1 MSANHNMGRPVSC
14 LKRCKPEVIPA
25 IHPLPEYLAEG
36 ARKAIYDDTKAVLQV
51 PWMGV
56 VTMAFAHYPHF
67 YVTLWQGLRPLYT
80 SKPMV
85 EACARL
91 RQQVEAAVEALLP
104 PHIGDRVTR
113 LGYAPREVAQIREML
128 EVFSYGNFPY
138 LLLATQAR
146 LLLEGY
152 EFSTERQTEPSAG
165 QVGPQSTVPFVLMEA
180 HHADQSTRNVYQDIQ
195 AVLGLPFV
203 NTDYRAL
210 ARWPSYFATAWGD
223 LRTTIP
229 TNAYQTI
236 VADIHHATVETALAL
251 PNPGGLTVDRLR
263 AAVGDSNEEI
273 AEVVR
278 LFQWLL
284 PGLVTNIA
292 FYRAQWA

>member
-1 MSANHNMGRPVSC
+1 MGNETVLGNDMLRH
-14 LKRCKPEVIPA
+14 KPDPIPA

-56 VTMAFAHYPHF
+56 VTMAFAHYPDF
-67 YVTLWQGLRPLYT
+67 YATLWQGLRPLYL
-80 SKPMV
+80 SQPFV
-85 EACARL
+85 ETCTRL
-91 RQQVEAAVEALLP
+91 RQQVETAVEVLLP
-104 PHIGDRVTR
+104 PTLGSRITE
-113 LGYAPREVAQIREML
+113 LGYAPREVVQISEML
-128 EVFSYGNFPY
+128 EIFSYGNVPY

-146 LLLEGY
+146 LLLEGV
-152 EFSTERQTEPSAG
+152 ELSSDRLAEPYKG
-165 QVGPQSTVPFVLMEA
+165 RLGPQSTVPFVLMEK
-180 HHADQSTRNVYQDIQ
+180 HHADQATREVYDDIQ
-195 AVLGLPFV
+195 NTLGLPFV

-223 LRTTIP
+223 LREVVP
-229 TNAYQTI
+229 SNAYHSV
-236 VADIHHATVETALAL
+236 VASMHTATVEAALAL
-251 PNPGGLTVDRLR
+251 PNPGALTVDELR
-263 AAVGDSNEEI
+263 GATGGSDEEI

-292 FYRAQWA
+292 YYRAQLHY